1 MLKFGSKTKLAR
13 VTLRRYLS
21 SHQSIPNEAQVVVI
35 GGGII
40 GSSISYHLGK
50 FGVKDVLLLEQNK
63 VTSGTT
69 WHAAGL
75 MVTFGSLSETSTE
88 IRKYS
93 KELYSTVLEA
103 ETGQSTGFKP
113 VGFIE
118 LAADRDRLEE
128 YRRVAAFNRKC
139 GVDVQEIGPSEIKNF
154 FPLCK
159 ADDILAGFYVKDD
172 GRVNPVDA
180 TMAFYKGAKL
190 NGVKI
195 FEDVRVEK
203 VETELMI
210 DNVNR
215 KVKSVVLENGQKIKT
230 QYVVNA
236 AGMWARQLGQR
247 NGVTIPNQAAEH
259 YYIVTDKMPEVDP
272 NWPVIEDPANY
283 TYIRPEAGGL
293 MIGLFEGKAAPWRV
307 SSVPKDFSFGEIDPD
322 FDRMQ
327 PYVEAAMSRVPKTL
341 NTGIKKFFCGPESF
355 TPDLGPVIGEAPEIK
370 NYFVAAGLN
379 SIGILTGGG
388 IGRLVANWII
398 NGKSDMDIT
407 GMNIDRFHPYQTTPQ
422 YRQTRVVETLG
433 MVYKCHYPYKSKE
446 TARGAK
452 RSPFY
457 DRLVQQNAYFKDVS
471 GWEGADWYAPPGV
484 APIIEKH
491 SWGRYPF
498 FEYWANEHKACR
510 EGVIAMDMSF
520 MSKFFVQGKDAGIA
534 LNYLSTANVDGESN
548 MITYCQWLN
557 DLGKMEADLTVTKL
571 AEDKFYVVATDTMHR
586 HVETW
591 MKRNLNPQGDRHVF
605 ITDVT
610 GGYAQL
616 NVQGPKSRELMQLL
630 TDSDMSNE
638 SYPFRTAREINIGYA
653 KVLCARIT
661 YLGELGY
668 ELHIPTEQALHVY
681 EQVVEKGKTV
691 GLVHAGLKALASLRM
706 EKAYRDYGHDMDN
719 TDTLLEVGLGFTADY
734 EKPGGFIGKEAVLKQ
749 KEELKVKGGLKNRLT
764 QVLVLDPEPLMYH
777 GEVVYRNDQRVGDIR
792 AASYGHSL
800 GGAVGL
806 AMITAADGQVVNK
819 QYLTEGKWE
828 VEIAGNKYPCRLSL
842 NPMYDPSNKKIKA

>member
-1 MLKFGSKTKLAR
+1 
-13 VTLRRYLS
+13 
-21 SHQSIPNEAQVVVI
+21 
-35 GGGII
+35 
-40 GSSISYHLGK
+40 
-50 FGVKDVLLLEQNK
+50 
-63 VTSGTT
+63 
-69 WHAAGL
+69 

-719 TDTLLEVGLGFTADY
+719 TDTLLEVKYMPLILHFLNLRGLRLDSDLLLIMKNQ
-734 EKPGGFIGKEAVLKQ
+734 EDL
-749 KEELKVKGGLKNRLT
+749 LVKR
-764 QVLVLDPEPLMYH
+764 
-777 GEVVYRNDQRVGDIR
+777 
-792 AASYGHSL
+792 
-800 GGAVGL
+800 
-806 AMITAADGQVVNK
+806 
-819 QYLTEGKWE
+819 QY
-828 VEIAGNKYPCRLSL
+828 
-842 NPMYDPSNKKIKA
+842 